1 MTFIASSID
10 RNNVWVPF
18 SMHHTFS
25 NQIWSEVSDNTP
37 YTVSW
42 CQRIK
47 LLLFYMLMEFQNL
60 FCMFPLQVSL
70 IRGGKLFPKRSVGHI
85 LMDLDSLNLMQRHT
99 HTEWFQLSRD
109 PWLLPHAFV
118 ESLQNNLFF
127 LNLHQQHFT
136 SVVNYI
142 ILSWQEYI
150 PDTGEYIMQYYKLKE
165 LPAYVTIHF
174 ALVKRF
180 FFLH

>member
-1 MTFIASSID
+1 MHRESYQSSYKCTHLFNRFLFWMTFIASSID

-18 SMHHTFS
+18 SMHHIFAQFS
-25 NQIWSEVSDNTP
+25 NQIWSRVSDNAP

-47 LLLFYMLMEFQNL
+47 LKLYILFYMLMEFQNL

-109 PWLLPHAFV
+109 
-118 ESLQNNLFF
+118 
-127 LNLHQQHFT
+127 T
-136 SVVNYI
+136 
-142 ILSWQEYI
+142 
-150 PDTGEYIMQYYKLKE
+150 
-165 LPAYVTIHF
+165 
-174 ALVKRF
+174 
-180 FFLH
+180 